1 MGLLKSDVEA
11 VVIQLDKVCHLTI
24 SACMMLRKIFL
35 KVGQPFVAGD
45 VVTGSVLV
53 CCVYFF

>member
-1 MGLLKSDVEA
+1 MMGLLKSDVEA
-11 VVIQLDKVCHLTI
+11 VVIQLDKVCQLTI

-53 CCVYFF
+53 SCV

>member
-1 MGLLKSDVEA
+1 MKENLLKCS
-11 VVIQLDKVCHLTI
+11 K
-24 SACMMLRKIFL
+24 

-53 CCVYFF
+53 SCCTLVITFDVG

>member
-1 MGLLKSDVEA
+1 MKKILKT
-11 VVIQLDKVCHLTI
+11 LH
-24 SACMMLRKIFL
+24 

-53 CCVYFF
+53 SGGRILVFII